1 MLTCRFAIVGAV
13 VSFAAAAV
21 AAIVPVSTQGVIV
34 ANISGICNTFEADDG
49 RTFILSTQGGFTAG
63 DRVQVD
69 GSYDDTTASLCF
81 NTGGPFINV
90 STIRPAFAG
99 VGTIVLI
106 NGQPR
111 LQTADGRL
119 YALQNTGGFRA
130 GSPVYVQGTV
140 TSPIR
145 AFPLINNTV
154 IGPAFSDFGRITDIT
169 PGNIRFTSEAG
180 LVYSLDRFGS
190 VPTFTTLVGDYV
202 FVEGIRA
209 KAINGVI
216 PLTSVTARPA
226 FNASGRVVA
235 TPGGLAF
242 EADTLLLAPQFTAA
256 ALGGFNPGDKVY
268 LRGRLPDDYDFGEP
282 KLANT
287 IRLSRAGLSYTA
299 LGFLDIPTK
308 TVINIDDGTIINI
321 EFVGHPLF
329 NPNGSLV
336 YIAGPIAAQGP
347 SSVTLSHNQTRVGII
362 AEGLVDSGDFCAP
375 IVRTPTGG
383 QLFPRNIAPFG
394 FGSYVRVR
402 GGLTFEVPCIDEAG
416 LIDNTV
422 EAADPGCINC
432 E

>member
-1 MLTCRFAIVGAV
+1 MRISRLAIIGAIVSYAT
-13 VSFAAAAV
+13 AAV

-34 ANISGICNTFEADDG
+34 TNISGICNTFEADDG
-49 RTFILSTQGGFTAG
+49 RTFILSTQGSFTAG

-81 NTGGPFINV
+81 NTGGPLINV
-90 STIRPAFAG
+90 ATIRPAFAG
-99 VGTIVLI
+99 VGTIVVI

-111 LQTADGRL
+111 FQTDDGRTFS
-119 YALQNTGGFRA
+119 LQNTGGFRA
-130 GSPVYVQGTV
+130 GSRVYVQGTV
-140 TSPIR
+140 TTPSR
-145 AFPLINNTV
+145 AAALINNTV

-180 LVYSLDRFGS
+180 VVYSLDRFGS

-209 KAINGVI
+209 KAVNGVI
-216 PLTSVTARPA
+216 PLSSVTARPA

-235 TPGGLAF
+235 TPSGLAF
-242 EADTLLLAPQFTAA
+242 EADTLLVAPQFKAA
-256 ALGGFNPGDKVY
+256 ALAGFNPGDKVY
-268 LRGRLPDDYDFGEP
+268 LRGRLPDDYDFGEAKP
-282 KLANT
+282 ANT

-299 LGFLDIPTK
+299 IGFLDIPTK
-308 TVINIDDGTIINI
+308 TVINIDDGTVINI

-336 YIAGPIAAQGP
+336 YIAGPIAAQSPG
-347 SSVTLSHNQTRVGII
+347 SVTLSHNQTRVGII
-362 AEGLVDSGDFCAP
+362 AEGLVDFGDFCAP

-416 LIDNTV
+416 LVDNTV